1 MNDPLL
7 AINSVY
13 VLATI
18 AGIAFMA
25 VLIYE
30 KVNKKPL
37 RTTK

>member
-18 AGIAFMA
+18 AGIAFMV

-30 KVNKKPL
+30 KINRRPL
-37 RTTK
+37 KTAK